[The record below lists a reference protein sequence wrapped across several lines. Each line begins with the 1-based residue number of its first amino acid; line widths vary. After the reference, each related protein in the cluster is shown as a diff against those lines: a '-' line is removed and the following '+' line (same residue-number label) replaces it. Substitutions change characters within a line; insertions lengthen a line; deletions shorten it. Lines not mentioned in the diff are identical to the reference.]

1 MDLVHGQLNDNILM
15 SLAEKYRKTKH
26 QVILRWNIDRGCMPL
41 PRTTNP
47 NRLLGNFDLFDFKL
61 TEEEIK
67 AISAMNRDLQILVES
82 KQCPGL

>member
-1 MDLVHGQLNDNILM
+1 
-15 SLAEKYRKTKH
+15 
-26 QVILRWNIDRGCMPL
+26 MPL